1 MRRGGF
7 AIDPERKS
15 GKTMNRKNPNHAQ
28 PRALVLTSAAA
39 AALAIAGTAHADG
52 LDIWLS
58 QNNGQLQVG
67 AVDKDDDEFF
77 PGVRAFEAFFGESTD
92 GNFPNETDEPGWYTE
107 TLPFGS
113 AYGFDIL
120 DALRVWNG
128 TDFDTIAAETLTIT
142 ADSTD
147 PGAPSATTAVPGQ
160 LVPGFFFTTPD
171 ASGFFDTHIDF
182 VLNAPAAD
190 GIYLLTFRATS
201 DQFGNSDPL
210 YLVLSQ
216 NIDDVFV
223 EQALDY
229 VNDVIIPAPG
239 TTLAPAAFIAALAL
253 RRRRTAARG

>member
-1 MRRGGF
+1 MNHHTASPRRASLAP
-7 AIDPERKS
+7 AIAI
-15 GKTMNRKNPNHAQ
+15 T
-28 PRALVLTSAAA
+28 TAAA
-39 AALAIAGTAHADG
+39 SALALALAGPAHADG
-52 LDIWLS
+52 VDIWLS
-58 QNNGQLQVG
+58 QNNGQLTVG
-67 AVDKDDDEFF
+67 AVDKDDNEFF
-77 PGVRAFEAFFGESTD
+77 PGVRVFEGFFGESTD

-128 TDFDTIAAETLTIT
+128 SDFDTIAGQTLTIT

-147 PGAPSATTAVPGQ
+147 PNAPSATTAAPGQ
-160 LVPGFFFTTPD
+160 LVPGYFFATPD
-171 ASGFFDTHIDF
+171 PTGFFDTHIDF

-190 GIYLLTFRATS
+190 GIYLLTLRATS

-223 EQALDY
+223 EQAVDY

-239 TTLAPAAFIAALAL
+239 TIAPAAFVAAFCL
-253 RRRRTAARG
+253 RRRRAHPGG